1 MTTEQT
7 PKAKLTYGQY
17 LSLNHRNSQIHARLC
32 NMKKKID
39 HIEMERQDEHDDSD
53 GELFADCDDLDKIRD
68 AIRFGHQKINEMR
81 NKIRDVME

>member
-7 PKAKLTYGQY
+7 PKAKLTYDQY
-17 LSLNHRNSQIHARLC
+17 ISLNYRISQIRAELGK
-32 NMKKKID
+32 MEMIID
-39 HIEMERQDEHDDSD
+39 DIEMERQDEHDASD
-53 GELFADCDDLDKIRD
+53 DGLFADCDDLDKIRD

>member
-7 PKAKLTYGQY
+7 PKAKLTFSQY
-17 LSLNHRNSQIHARLC
+17 ISLNYRISQIRAELGK
-32 NMKKKID
+32 MEMIID
-39 HIEMERQDEHDDSD
+39 DIEMERQDGHDDSD
-53 GELFADCDDLDKIRD
+53 GESFVDCEDLDKIRD